1 VKEMTY
7 RMIFV
12 ACAVQHTDNAGGE
25 ALLSQL
31 SPSTTDQDP
40 SVHVAV
46 ELTGEPLSVSL
57 SPCLSTPPHSSPLLS
72 ESEKAEILR
81 MRNSPKLY
89 SRMAESVCPKVFGH
103 PEVKRGI
110 LLMLFGGVH
119 KTTPEGISLRGD
131 INVCIIGDPSTAKS
145 QFLKY
150 VHRFLSRAIYTSGS
164 PSPLPSPLIAI

>member
-1 VKEMTY
+1 M
-7 RMIFV
+7 
-12 ACAVQHTDNAGGE
+12 N
-25 ALLSQL
+25 LL
-31 SPSTTDQDP
+31 PT
-40 SVHVAV
+40 
-46 ELTGEPLSVSL
+46 
-57 SPCLSTPPHSSPLLS
+57 

-81 MRNSPKLY
+81 MRNSPRLY

-150 VHRFLSRAIYTSGS
+150 VHRFLSRAIYTSGES
-164 PSPLPSPLIAI
+164 VPSPLLRDSPTLTASSLGKASSAAGLTASVVKDR